1 MVKKDLTDVIKDLEM
16 GRLSGPTCNHES
28 SYKREA
34 EGVLTQRKHR
44 RRQCEDGGRDWSNA
58 TTEQGLPVTT
68 RSQKKQGTDSL
79 LEPPE
84 RVEPCQHLDFQGK
97 LISDFWHPEL

>member
-1 MVKKDLTDVIKDLEM
+1 MVKKDLTDVIKDLET

-44 RRQCEDGGRDWSNA
+44 RRQCEDGGRDCSDVA
-58 TTEQGLPVTT
+58 S
-68 RSQKKQGTDSL
+68 SQD
-79 LEPPE
+79 
-84 RVEPCQHLDFQGK
+84 C
-97 LISDFWHPEL
+97 

>member
-1 MVKKDLTDVIKDLEM
+1 MVKKDFTDVIKDLEM

-44 RRQCEDGGRDWSNA
+44 RRQCEDGGSVCS
-58 TTEQGLPVTT
+58 EVGS
-68 RSQKKQGTDSL
+68 SQ
-79 LEPPE
+79 EY
-84 RVEPCQHLDFQGK
+84 
-97 LISDFWHPEL
+97 